1 MNSSSLIIGD
11 ELDSSPSLNP
21 DLLDSLLLLIASY
34 MLDMKHLPLTIRQH
48 TNNNRKSRSQI
59 IQKLRKRSAYL
70 LMKHVL
76 TIQQSRCFTLY
87 KLT

>member
-48 TNNNRKSRSQI
+48 TADETCADNSTISLFHPLQTHLSI
-59 IQKLRKRSAYL
+59 LDMYYL
-70 LMKHVL
+70 VRFSLDLVL
-76 TIQQSRCFTLY
+76 
-87 KLT
+87 